1 MSDIA
6 AGTFSY
12 DGIIAAQHRLPARHL
27 GPALVGL
34 DAIVSSLF
42 AALETRVVQ
51 LKKPRDTTLILT
63 VGEPRAGSY
72 ELTWIAQV
80 APSMLPLWP
89 HFSDAIQA
97 KLVEHF
103 VNYVMLWFGGRRREA
118 DHLMDKMIDLLAAE
132 QVRVHEDRQREREAL
147 YADRQRERDS
157 IRALLHQQALALHG
171 AAKFA
176 VTPVGR
182 SASSFSAASS
192 RGDAPLVDEATADA
206 IRAKEELEVSDLL
219 DMTFRVEGLRDQ
231 RRTMFV
237 YDPEDE
243 DRIFPVVIADPAFDL
258 PVNDYKRAY
267 AEGLLITLTGKTT
280 RAVDGP
286 IKTFHA
292 ITARLVQQLQA

>member
-12 DGIIAAQHRLPARHL
+12 DGILAAHHRLPARHL

-42 AALETRVVQ
+42 AALETKVVQ
-51 LKKPRDTTLILT
+51 RKKPRETTLVLA
-63 VGEPRAGSY
+63 VGEPRSGSF
-72 ELTWIAQV
+72 ELAWIAQV

-89 HFSDAIQA
+89 HFSDAIQS

-118 DHLMDKMIDLLAAE
+118 DHLMDKMIDLLATE
-132 QVRVHEDRQREREAL
+132 QAWTHEDRQREREAI
-147 YADRQRERDS
+147 YADRQRERES

-171 AAKFA
+171 AAKFS
-176 VTPVGR
+176 VTPIGR
-182 SASSFSAASS
+182 SASSFSAATVH
-192 RGDAPLVDEATADA
+192 RDTPLIDEATADA

-219 DMTFRVEGLRDQ
+219 NMTFRIEGLRDQ

-243 DRIFPVVIADPAFDL
+243 EGTRVFPVIIADPAFDL
-258 PVNDYKRAY
+258 PGNDYKRAY
-267 AEGLLITLTGKTT
+267 AEGLPITLEGKTT
-280 RAVDGP
+280 RSIDGP
-286 IKTFHA
+286 IRTFHA
-292 ITARLVQQLQA
+292 ISAEV